1 MTKGCTHERD
11 KDLAM
16 KMLEQSNFSVVSMNL
31 ANLLGSTGR
40 YQESLDR
47 DLAGLA
53 ALNKLDAR
61 TDSLLFRAQ
70 SYTASLCEKLRRP
83 ADAERY
89 YQRALTTAR
98 RLFGPDEWWRMHL
111 KCRPA
116 LWRALSSPTAPIPF
130 HCDPLRFQFSP
141 LPYNGRHPS
150 CRRCTRNTITASCLS
165 PPS

>member
-53 ALNKLDAR
+53 ALNRLDAR

-116 LWRALSSPTAPIPF
+116 CGA
-130 HCDPLRFQFSP
+130 HCHRRPRQYRFTVILFAFNSRLYLIMAGTPHVAGVQGIQSP
-141 LPYNGRHPS
+141 LL
-150 CRRCTRNTITASCLS
+150 A
-165 PPS
+165 